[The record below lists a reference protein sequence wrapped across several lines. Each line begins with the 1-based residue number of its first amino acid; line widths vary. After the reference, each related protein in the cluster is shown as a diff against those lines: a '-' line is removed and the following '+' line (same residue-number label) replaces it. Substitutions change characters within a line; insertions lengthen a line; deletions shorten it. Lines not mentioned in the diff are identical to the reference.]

1 MLSLII
7 ISIRIIYSATW
18 PLTLGK
24 VDYYIWYSNWP
35 AGGKNSTN
43 IIVQFFYNK
52 LFDNYYVFIKLPN
65 IM

>member
-43 IIVQFFYNK
+43 IIVQFF
-52 LFDNYYVFIKLPN
+52 L
-65 IM
+65 